1 MSMWYEKYGRDQDV
15 VLSSK
20 AFIVRNVKGY
30 NFTKKMSEGD
40 FGSLTEQVDAAVDK
54 SVTGKLW
61 SAGALSSGT
70 EDDDSLL
77 TPESQLFGKN
87 MYIIKN
93 PDHKRIY
100 YNDDA
105 GLSIVLG
112 STEHITIRAMASGN
126 DPSVYAKAESIAV
139 GLEKKLDM
147 AYSDKF
153 GFLTSDIKL
162 TGTGLSREPRS
173 FSVLPG
179 QPVENDVAFA
189 EFTICDALLCVCT
202 FEKREIGLTKWS
214 LLEAL

>member
-61 SAGALSSGT
+61 SAGALGSGT
-70 EDDDSLL
+70 ENDDSLL

-139 GLEKKLDM
+139 GLEKKGCCIRSRFPRSQRATVHSRPLGRE
-147 AYSDKF
+147 SSI
-153 GFLTSDIKL
+153 T
-162 TGTGLSREPRS
+162 TGISIRLQSRENS
-173 FSVLPG
+173 AIHVYTYL
-179 QPVENDVAFA
+179 QA
-189 EFTICDALLCVCT
+189 
-202 FEKREIGLTKWS
+202 
-214 LLEAL
+214 